1 MRLRI
6 SHETAYHYASPAGRA
21 IQILRLTPRGHEG
34 QFVVHWR
41 IDVDRDCRLQSSTD
55 PFGNRVHSFTVEGP
69 VESLTI
75 TAEGEVET
83 QDTSGVVR
91 DQVER
96 LPTGIFLRETP
107 LTACDEAIHGID
119 EEVATSAGSTPLDV
133 FHALMLAINE
143 RLRFDVD
150 ATDTGTSA
158 AEAFAHGHGV
168 CQDFAHVFIAAA
180 RHLGYPARY
189 VGGYLFQGQPMLD
202 GAIKGQSQG
211 GQSQVQG
218 SAAQQVPPLVTT
230 QNAGHAWAEAL
241 VPGLGWVG
249 FDPANAISPTEAYVR
264 VAVGLDYL
272 GAAPVR
278 GTRYGG
284 SGETLSVRVLVR
296 DSTRGGR

>member
-6 SHETAYHYASPAGRA
+6 LHETTYRYAAPASRA

-34 QFVVHWR
+34 QFVVNWR
-41 IDVDRDCRLQSSTD
+41 IDVDRDCRLNATDD

-69 VESLTI
+69 LDGLTI

-83 QDTSGVVR
+83 QDTDGVIR

-96 LPTGIFLRETP
+96 VPVQIFLRETQ
-107 LTACDEAIHGID
+107 LTAADARIKAFAEEA
-119 EEVATSAGSTPLDV
+119 AAAAGSGS
-133 FHALMLAINE
+133 LAILHGLTRGLHQ
-143 RLRFDVD
+143 RLRFDVN
-150 ATDTGTSA
+150 ATDTGTIA
-158 AEAFAHGHGV
+158 TEAFGHGHGV

-189 VGGYLFQGQPMLD
+189 VGGYLYQPQD
-202 GAIKGQSQG
+202 PAHQDQSPGRQA
-211 GQSQVQG
+211 QSLPGPQE
-218 SAAQQVPPLVTT
+218 
-230 QNAGHAWAEAL
+230 AGHAWAEAL
-241 VPGLGWVG
+241 VGDLGWVG
-249 FDPANAISPTEAYVR
+249 FDPANGISPTDAYVR

-284 SGETLSVRVLVR
+284 NGESLTVKVVVH
-296 DSTRGGR
+296 DIGHGAH

>member
-6 SHETAYHYASPAGRA
+6 LHETTYRYASPASRA
-21 IQILRLTPRGHEG
+21 IQILRLTPRGHDG
-34 QFVVHWR
+34 QFVVNWR
-41 IDVDRDCRLQSSTD
+41 IDIDRDCRLHASAD

-69 VESLTI
+69 LDGLII

-83 QDTSGVVR
+83 QDMNGVVR

-96 LPTGIFLRETP
+96 VPAVVFLRETP
-107 LTACDEAIHGID
+107 LTVADEGIRAFA
-119 EEVATSAGSTPLDV
+119 EGTAAAAGRDSLDV
-133 FHALMLAINE
+133 FHALMLGI
-143 RLRFDVD
+143 RDRMRFDVN

-158 AEAFAHGHGV
+158 IEAFAHRHGV

-189 VGGYLFQGQPMLD
+189 VGGYLYQPALSQQ
-202 GAIKGQSQG
+202 QSQG
-211 GQSQVQG
+211 AGQQQMQTT
-218 SAAQQVPPLVTT
+218 AAQD
-230 QNAGHAWAEAL
+230 AGHAWAEAL
-241 VPGLGWVG
+241 VDDLGWVG
-249 FDPANAISPTEAYVR
+249 FDPANGISPTDAYVR

-284 SGETLSVRVLVR
+284 GGESLSVKVVVH
-296 DSTRGGR
+296 DAGWSGR

>member
-6 SHETAYHYASPAGRA
+6 LHETAYRYASPASRA
-21 IQILRLTPRGHEG
+21 IQILRLTPRGHDG
-34 QFVVHWR
+34 QFVVNWR
-41 IDVDRDCRLQSSTD
+41 IDIDRDCRLQASAD

-69 VESLTI
+69 LDGLVI

-83 QDTSGVVR
+83 QDTNGVVR

-96 LPTGIFLRETP
+96 VPALVFLRETP
-107 LTACDEAIHGID
+107 LTVADEGIRAFA
-119 EEVATSAGSTPLDV
+119 EGTAKAAGSASLDI
-133 FHALMLAINE
+133 FHALMLGI
-143 RLRFDVD
+143 RDRMRFDVN

-158 AEAFAHGHGV
+158 IDAFAHRHGV

-189 VGGYLFQGQPMLD
+189 VGGYLYQPALRQQ
-202 GAIKGQSQG
+202 QSQG
-211 GQSQVQG
+211 AGEQAQTT
-218 SAAQQVPPLVTT
+218 AAQD
-230 QNAGHAWAEAL
+230 AGHAWAEAL
-241 VPGLGWVG
+241 VENLGWVG
-249 FDPANAISPTEAYVR
+249 FDPANGISPTDAYVR

-284 SGETLSVRVLVR
+284 TGESLSVKVVVH
-296 DSTRGGR
+296 DAGRGGR

>member
-6 SHETAYHYASPAGRA
+6 LHETTYRYASPASRA
-21 IQILRLTPRGHEG
+21 IEILRLTPRGHDG

-41 IDVDRDCRLQSSTD
+41 IDVDHDCRLQSSTD

-69 VESLTI
+69 LEGLVI

-83 QDTSGVVR
+83 QDMTGIVR

-96 LPTGIFLRETP
+96 LPAGVFLRTTP
-107 LTACDEAIHGID
+107 LTEDDAEIRSFAQDIAAG
-119 EEVATSAGSTPLDV
+119 AGSNPLDV
-133 FHALMLAINE
+133 FHALMVAIRA
-143 RLRFDVD
+143 RLRFDIN

-158 AEAFAHGHGV
+158 IDAFAHGHGV

-180 RHLGYPARY
+180 RHLGHPARY
-189 VGGYLFQGQPMLD
+189 VGGYLFQPHLVQQQAQ
-202 GAIKGQSQG
+202 GATG
-211 GQSQVQG
+211 QVQT
-218 SAAQQVPPLVTT
+218 AAQD
-230 QNAGHAWAEAL
+230 AGHAWAEAL

-249 FDPANAISPTEAYVR
+249 FDPANSVSPTDAYVR

-272 GAAPVR
+272 GAAPIR

-284 SGETLSVRVLVR
+284 GGESLSVRVVVQEGSRR
-296 DSTRGGR
+296 DR